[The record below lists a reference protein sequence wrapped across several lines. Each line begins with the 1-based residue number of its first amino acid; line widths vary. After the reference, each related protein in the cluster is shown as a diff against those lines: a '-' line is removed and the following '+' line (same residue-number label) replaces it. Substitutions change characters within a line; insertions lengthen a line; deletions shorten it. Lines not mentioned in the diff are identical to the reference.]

1 MRPIDSSNQL
11 DSTSGVSSPDLN
23 PEKPTSSAP
32 PRPALDQPMETP
44 DPSAGAGKR
53 MERDLETA
61 YFKGVLDNAG
71 TQRGT
76 QVLYDTNAKPDTV
89 AANDT
94 AVSVSAPVRV
104 ADAGDDVNLGVRAEA
119 GHLVGKNIVGRG
131 ECYDLAD
138 HVLREAGA
146 KSAPDFQKITGKRDQ
161 DYKWGTPID
170 VKDAKPGDI
179 LQFRDHH
186 VQIET
191 VTKAT
196 MTYPDG
202 SSKQIVK
209 KEHESYNRAPQH
221 TSVVLANNGDGKM
234 TVAEQHVLDRNTGR
248 LSTTVRRNELYT
260 QDGTTTT
267 TKTR

>member
-11 DSTSGVSSPDLN
+11 DSTSSVGSPDLN

-32 PRPALDQPMETP
+32 PPTTVDQPMEAP
-44 DPSAGAGKR
+44 DPSAGASKR

-76 QVLYDTNAKPDTV
+76 QVLYDRNAKPDTV
-89 AANDT
+89 AANET
-94 AVSVSAPVRV
+94 AVPLSAP
-104 ADAGDDVNLGVRAEA
+104 VNLGVRAEA

-161 DYKWGTPID
+161 DYMCVTPIA
-170 VKDAKPGDI
+170 VKDA
-179 LQFRDHH
+179 
-186 VQIET
+186 
-191 VTKAT
+191 
-196 MTYPDG
+196 
-202 SSKQIVK
+202 
-209 KEHESYNRAPQH
+209 
-221 TSVVLANNGDGKM
+221 
-234 TVAEQHVLDRNTGR
+234 
-248 LSTTVRRNELYT
+248 
-260 QDGTTTT
+260 
-267 TKTR
+267 